1 MSGDKLDVIVVGAG
15 VAGCTAALLLARQG
29 LEVALIERGPYPG
42 SKNLSGGVLYGR
54 ILHQVIPNFWEEAPV
69 ERWITNNVVAFLTDE
84 DSFLLDHKTQAFNQS
99 PYNAVSVLRSKFDRW
114 LGEQAEAAGAILV
127 PGIKVER
134 LLRDGERIVGIAA
147 GEDEM
152 FADLVIAA
160 DGANSFLAQEAGL
173 RPQIPQEHVAV
184 GIKAVIALPQS
195 VIENRFRLDGNEGSA
210 FNIVGSATQG
220 IAGGGFLYTNK
231 ESLSIGLV
239 IQLAHLIEHQEKVS
253 EIFDH
258 YLNHP
263 WVATLV
269 KDGKVVEYGAHLVP
283 EAGLKMMPRL
293 FTDGML
299 VIGDAAGLTI
309 NNGFWVRGM
318 DLAIG
323 SAMAAAEAAAQA
335 FRNKDFS
342 AASLAFY
349 RQKLEESF
357 VMADLK
363 TFSRAPH
370 FMQNDRLYTAYPQL
384 LSEVFRQIYQQDA
397 LPHQPLRQIAREAV
411 RRGNLSLLDLLRDIW
426 NGGRAL

>member
-1 MSGDKLDVIVVGAG
+1 MSDEKLDVIVVGAG
-15 VAGCTAALLLARQG
+15 VAGCTAALLLARRG

-42 SKNLSGGVLYGR
+42 SKNLSGGVLYGQV
-54 ILHQVIPNFWEEAPV
+54 LHQIIPNFWEEAPV
-69 ERWITNNVVAFLTDE
+69 ERFINNNVVAFLTEE
-84 DSFLLDHKTQAFNQS
+84 DSFLLDHKTQTFNQT

-134 LLRDGERIVGIAA
+134 LLRDGEQIVGIAA
-147 GEDEM
+147 GQEEM

-173 RPQIPQEHVAV
+173 RPKIPQEHVAL
-184 GIKAVIALPQS
+184 GMKAVIALPQS
-195 VIENRFRLDGNEGSA
+195 VIENRFRLEGNEGSA

-239 IQLAHLIEHQEKVS
+239 IQLAHLIEHQKKVS

-263 WVATLV
+263 WIATLV

-283 EAGLKMMPRL
+283 EAGLRMMPRL
-293 FTDGML
+293 FTDGMM

-323 SAMAAAEAAAQA
+323 SAIAAAEAAAQS
-335 FRNKDFS
+335 FHNKDFS
-342 AASLAFY
+342 TASLALY

-363 TFSRAPH
+363 TFARAPS
-370 FMQNDRLYTAYPQL
+370 FMQNDRLYTVYPQM
-384 LSEVFRQIYQQDA
+384 LSEVFRQVYQQDA
-397 LPHQPLRQIAREAV
+397 RPHQPLRQITRKSV
-411 RRGNLSLLDLLRDIW
+411 RQADLSLLELLRDIW